1 MPSAITFDRRET
13 RGSGFFGIIALQIRV
28 IVALTLRETRM
39 TFGTSHAGYFWAIV
53 QPLISI
59 SFLVF
64 LFYLIGRQA
73 PYGTSLAL
81 FFATAILSLELYNK
95 MSVSLMRAFTS
106 NKALLTYPM
115 IKRTDT
121 LFARAFLICC
131 TFIVINMIFYT
142 GLITLGLAPLPYRPE
157 EIILAF
163 LATLALGLG
172 IGSINAILY
181 QKFQAW
187 QHIEK
192 LFARPLFFLSGVF
205 YIPSSLPPEAVS
217 VIQWNPIL
225 HIVEW
230 VRTGYYAN
238 YDSQVLD
245 KVYVL
250 SFAATL
256 VVAGLFWERIT
267 RKV

>member
-1 MPSAITFDRRET
+1 MPFGTTCVRARQGMS
-13 RGSGFFGIIALQIRV
+13 FFSILWLQLRV
-28 IVALTLRETRM
+28 IASMTLRETRM
-39 TFGTSHAGYFWAIV
+39 TFGTSHAGYLWAIL
-53 QPLISI
+53 QPLIAI

-64 LFYLIGRQA
+64 IFYLIGRQA

-81 FFATAILSLELYNK
+81 FFSTAILSLEMYNK
-95 MSVSLMRAFTS
+95 LSISLMRAFTS

-121 LFARAFLICC
+121 LFARALLIAC
-131 TFIVINMIFYT
+131 TFVIINVVFYS
-142 GLITLGLAPLPYRPE
+142 GLILLGLAPLPRHPE
-157 EIILAF
+157 EMMLAF
-163 LATLALGLG
+163 GACLALGFG
-172 IGSINAILY
+172 VGCINAILF
-181 QKFQAW
+181 QRFQAW

-205 YIPSSLPPEAVS
+205 YIPSSLPPEAVA
-217 VIQWNPIL
+217 VIQWNPVL

-238 YDSQVLD
+238 YDSQVLS
-245 KVYVL
+245 KPYVL
-250 SFAATL
+250 SFAALLIL
-256 VVAGLFWERIT
+256 VGLFWERIS

>member
-1 MPSAITFDRRET
+1 M
-13 RGSGFFGIIALQIRV
+13 GFFQIIWLQIRV
-28 IVALTLRETRM
+28 VAALTLRETRM
-39 TFGTSHAGYFWAIV
+39 TFGTSHAGYLWAIV
-53 QPLISI
+53 QPLVSI

-81 FFATAILSLELYNK
+81 FFSTAILSLEMYNK
-95 MSVSLMRAFTS
+95 LSVSLMRAFTS

-121 LFARAFLICC
+121 LFARCLLICL
-131 TFIVINMIFYT
+131 TFIIINVIFYGT
-142 GLITLGLAPLPYRPE
+142 LIILGLAPFPRHPE
-157 EIILAF
+157 QIVMAF
-163 LATLALGLG
+163 LTAVALGFG
-172 IGSINAILY
+172 IGCLNAILY
-181 QKFQAW
+181 QRYQAW

-205 YIPSSLPPEAVS
+205 YIPSNLPPEAVA
-217 VIQWNPIL
+217 VVKWNPIL

-230 VRTGYYAN
+230 VRSGYYAN
-238 YDSQVLD
+238 YESQILNHT
-245 KVYVL
+245 YLL
-250 SFAATL
+250 SFTAIVIL
-256 VVAGLFWERIT
+256 LGLFWERIS

>member
-1 MPSAITFDRRET
+1 M
-13 RGSGFFGIIALQIRV
+13 GFFKIIWLQIRV
-28 IVALTLRETRM
+28 VTALTLRETRM
-39 TFGTSHAGYFWAIV
+39 TFGTSHAGYFWAII
-53 QPLISI
+53 QPLVSI

-73 PYGTSLAL
+73 PYGGSLAL
-81 FFATAILSLELYNK
+81 FFSTAVLSLELYNK

-131 TFIVINMIFYT
+131 TFMIINLVFYSSLIV
-142 GLITLGLAPLPYRPE
+142 LGLAPFPRNPE
-157 EIILAF
+157 HILLAF
-163 LATLALGLG
+163 LVTVCLGFG
-172 IGSINAILY
+172 VGSVNAILY

-187 QHIEK
+187 QHVEK

-205 YIPSSLPPEAVS
+205 YIPSSLPPEAIAVVS
-217 VIQWNPIL
+217 WNPIL

-238 YDSQVLD
+238 YDSQVLN
-245 KVYVL
+245 KPYLL
-250 SFAATL
+250 S
-256 VVAGLFWERIT
+256 VVAMLVMIGLLWERFS

>member
-1 MPSAITFDRRET
+1 M
-13 RGSGFFGIIALQIRV
+13 GFFQIIWLQIRV
-28 IVALTLRETRM
+28 IASLTLRETRM
-39 TFGTSHAGYFWAIV
+39 TFGTSHVGYFWAIT

-64 LFYLIGRQA
+64 IFYLIGRQA

-81 FFATAILSLELYNK
+81 FFSTAVLSLEMYNK

-121 LFARAFLICC
+121 LFARAFLICG
-131 TFIVINMIFYT
+131 TFIIINVLFYT
-142 GLITLGLAPLPYRPE
+142 GLIALGLAGLPYRPE
-157 EIILAF
+157 EMVLAF
-163 LATLALGLG
+163 LAAVFLGFG
-172 IGSINAILY
+172 IGSMNAILY
-181 QKFQAW
+181 QKYQAW

-192 LFARPLFFLSGVF
+192 IFARPLFFLSGVF
-205 YIPSSLPPEAVS
+205 YIPSSLPPEAVA
-217 VIQWNPIL
+217 IIRWNPLL
-225 HIVEW
+225 HVVEW

-238 YDSQVLD
+238 YDSQILD
-245 KVYVL
+245 KVYLL
-250 SFAATL
+250 SFAA
-256 VVAGLFWERIT
+256 VFVMMGLFWERIT

>member
-1 MPSAITFDRRET
+1 M
-13 RGSGFFGIIALQIRV
+13 GFFQIIWLQIRV
-28 IVALTLRETRM
+28 VAALTLRETRM
-39 TFGTSHAGYFWAIV
+39 TFGTSHAGYLWAIV
-53 QPLISI
+53 QPLVSI

-81 FFATAILSLELYNK
+81 FFSTAILSLEMYNK
-95 MSVSLMRAFTS
+95 LSVSLMRAFTS

-121 LFARAFLICC
+121 LFARCLLICL
-131 TFIVINMIFYT
+131 TFIIINMIFYGT
-142 GLITLGLAPLPYRPE
+142 LIILGLAPFPRHPE
-157 EIILAF
+157 QIVMAF
-163 LATLALGLG
+163 LTAVALGFG
-172 IGSINAILY
+172 IGCLNAILY
-181 QKFQAW
+181 QRYQAW

-205 YIPSSLPPEAVS
+205 YIPSNLPPEAVA
-217 VIQWNPIL
+217 VVKWNPVL

-230 VRTGYYAN
+230 VRSGYYAN
-238 YDSQVLD
+238 YESQILNHT
-245 KVYVL
+245 YLL
-250 SFAATL
+250 SFTAIVIL
-256 VVAGLFWERIT
+256 LGLFWERIS

>member
-1 MPSAITFDRRET
+1 M
-13 RGSGFFGIIALQIRV
+13 GFFQIIWLQIRV
-28 IVALTLRETRM
+28 VTALTLRETRM
-39 TFGTSHAGYFWAIV
+39 TFGTSHAGYAWAIV
-53 QPLISI
+53 QPLVSI

-81 FFATAILSLELYNK
+81 FFSTAILSLEMHNK
-95 MSVSLMRAFTS
+95 LSVSLMRAFTS

-121 LFARAFLICC
+121 LFARCLLICF
-131 TFIVINMIFYT
+131 TFIIINLVFYGT
-142 GLITLGLAPLPYRPE
+142 LIILGLATLPTHPE
-157 EIILAF
+157 QIMLAF
-163 LATLALGLG
+163 MTALTLGFGLG
-172 IGSINAILY
+172 CINAILY
-181 QKFQAW
+181 QRYQAW
-187 QHIEK
+187 QHVEK

-205 YIPSSLPPEAVS
+205 YIPSNLPPEAVAI
-217 VIQWNPIL
+217 IQWNPIL

-238 YDSQVLD
+238 YESQILD
-245 KVYVL
+245 HSYLL
-250 SFAATL
+250 SFAAL
-256 VVAGLFWERIT
+256 LILIGLFWERIT